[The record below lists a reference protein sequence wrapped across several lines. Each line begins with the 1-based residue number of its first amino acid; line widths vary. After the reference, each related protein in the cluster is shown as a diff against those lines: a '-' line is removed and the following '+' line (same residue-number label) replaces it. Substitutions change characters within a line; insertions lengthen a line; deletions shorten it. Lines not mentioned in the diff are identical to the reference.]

1 MICNNVLE
9 KEEIMD
15 SISEIA
21 VLNIALAINLFL
33 GSDEIIEELAKYKH
47 MIDKIIVL
55 RTKLEEGFKVSIF
68 CELVKRF
75 KLEEEIN
82 KVVADIESMLI
93 EFKLL
98 DEEVNNLSFDTFEE
112 IEASVSNAVEKFEE
126 KKLLIKEEI
135 DKKIKM
141 IFQLLVEIG
150 AEQSDIDRAF
160 EKVEFEDNPFDYIQ
174 NLFAQI
180 LDEVLVRISEED

>member
-1 MICNNVLE
+1 MICDNVLE